1 MNMQMMNLEP
11 FNNFCNSPRH
21 PERSEG
27 SLANGMDC
35 VQPFV
40 RDFAIRQ
47 EVLRSKRR
55 AQDDVPGKLLLIF
68 K

>member
-1 MNMQMMNLEP
+1 MS
-11 FNNFCNSPRH
+11 NSPRH

-27 SLANGMDC
+27 SPANGMDL

-40 RDFAIRQ
+40 RDFAILQ
-47 EVLRSKRR
+47 EVLRAKRR
-55 AQDDVPGKLLLIF
+55 AQDDVPGKLL